1 MLTTKRDIAYKR
13 IKEMILQGDLT
24 SEFTPSE
31 KSLGDELGM
40 SRTPVREA
48 LQRLVME
55 GFMKGCSHKGSMV
68 NEISIA
74 EAVEI
79 VELRMAV
86 EEFVIQNL
94 SLPLSDEQCAKLQA
108 MVDSQEELAAV
119 GNSSAFLESD
129 VEFHDYLASL
139 YGNQLLRDTLKS
151 ARERFLAPRRSHFAQ
166 QTSDAGGAGRAREN
180 TWCPAKGGLGRGQ
193 AADARP
199 HGFCE
204 TRADFLME
212 REKTEVQGSYFTSR
226 WSPLHREESKNR

>member
-1 MLTTKRDIAYKR
+1 MSATKRDIAYKR

-55 GFMKGCSHKGSMV
+55 GFMKGFSRKGSMV
-68 NEISIA
+68 NEISIV

-108 MVDSQEELAAV
+108 MVDSQEELAAA

-151 ARERFLAPRRSHFAQ
+151 ARERFLAPGGVILRNKPQMLEALEGHVKILGALRKGDSEEAKRQMHAHMVFAKHVLI
-166 QTSDAGGAGRAREN
+166 S
-180 TWCPAKGGLGRGQ
+180 
-193 AADARP
+193 
-199 HGFCE
+199 
-204 TRADFLME
+204 
-212 REKTEVQGSYFTSR
+212 
-226 WSPLHREESKNR
+226 

>member
-55 GFMKGCSHKGSMV
+55 GFMKGFSRKGSMV
-68 NEISIA
+68 NEISIV

-94 SLPLSDEQCAKLQA
+94 SLPLSGEQCAKLQA
-108 MVDSQEELAAV
+108 MDSQPPAIRRL
-119 GNSSAFLESD
+119 
-129 VEFHDYLASL
+129 SL
-139 YGNQLLRDTLKS
+139 
-151 ARERFLAPRRSHFAQ
+151 
-166 QTSDAGGAGRAREN
+166 RA
-180 TWCPAKGGLGRGQ
+180 TWN
-193 AADARP
+193 
-199 HGFCE
+199 FM
-204 TRADFLME
+204 TI
-212 REKTEVQGSYFTSR
+212 
-226 WSPLHREESKNR
+226 W

>member
-1 MLTTKRDIAYKR
+1 MSATKRDIAYKR

-55 GFMKGCSHKGSMV
+55 GFMKGFSRKGSMV
-68 NEISIA
+68 NEISIV

-94 SLPLSDEQCAKLQA
+94 SLPLSGEQCAKLQA
-108 MVDSQEELAAV
+108 MVDSQEGLAAT

-151 ARERFLAPRRSHFAQ
+151 ARERFLAPGGVILRNRPQMLEALEGHVKILDALRKGDSEEAKRQMHAHMVFAKHVLI
-166 QTSDAGGAGRAREN
+166 S
-180 TWCPAKGGLGRGQ
+180 
-193 AADARP
+193 
-199 HGFCE
+199 
-204 TRADFLME
+204 
-212 REKTEVQGSYFTSR
+212 
-226 WSPLHREESKNR
+226 

>member
-55 GFMKGCSHKGSMV
+55 GFMKGFSRKGSMV
-68 NEISIA
+68 NEISIV

-94 SLPLSDEQCAKLQA
+94 SLPLSGEQCAKLQA
-108 MVDSQEELAAV
+108 MGLAAA

-151 ARERFLAPRRSHFAQ
+151 ARERFLAPGGVILRNRPQMLEALEGHVKILDALRKGDSEEAKRQMHAHMVFAKHVLI
-166 QTSDAGGAGRAREN
+166 S
-180 TWCPAKGGLGRGQ
+180 
-193 AADARP
+193 
-199 HGFCE
+199 
-204 TRADFLME
+204 
-212 REKTEVQGSYFTSR
+212 
-226 WSPLHREESKNR
+226 

>member
-1 MLTTKRDIAYKR
+1 MSATKRDIAYKR

-108 MVDSQEELAAV
+108 MVDYCHTNDCLRGYILKYFGESGVPEKCSAC
-119 GNSSAFLESD
+119 GNCTNEIERVDITLDAQKILSCVYRMAR
-129 VEFHDYLASL
+129 L

-151 ARERFLAPRRSHFAQ
+151 ARERFLAPGGVILRNKPQMLEALEGHVKILGALRKGDSEEAKRQMHAHMVFAKHVLI
-166 QTSDAGGAGRAREN
+166 S
-180 TWCPAKGGLGRGQ
+180 
-193 AADARP
+193 
-199 HGFCE
+199 
-204 TRADFLME
+204 
-212 REKTEVQGSYFTSR
+212 
-226 WSPLHREESKNR
+226 

>member
-1 MLTTKRDIAYKR
+1 MSATKRDIAYKR

-79 VELRMAV
+79 GELRMAV
-86 EEFVIQNL
+86 EEFVILRRSSQPSAIRRL
-94 SLPLSDEQCAKLQA
+94 SL
-108 MVDSQEELAAV
+108 
-119 GNSSAFLESD
+119 
-129 VEFHDYLASL
+129 
-139 YGNQLLRDTLKS
+139 
-151 ARERFLAPRRSHFAQ
+151 
-166 QTSDAGGAGRAREN
+166 RA
-180 TWCPAKGGLGRGQ
+180 TWN
-193 AADARP
+193 
-199 HGFCE
+199 
-204 TRADFLME
+204 
-212 REKTEVQGSYFTSR
+212 FTTIWQVFTAISC
-226 WSPLHREESKNR
+226 

>member
-24 SEFTPSE
+24 SEFALSE

-55 GFMKGCSHKGSMV
+55 GFMKGFSHKGSMV
-68 NEISIA
+68 NEISIV

-94 SLPLSDEQCAKLQA
+94 SLPLNDEQYAKLQA
-108 MVDSQEELAAV
+108 MVDSQEGLTAA

-129 VEFHDYLASL
+129 VEFHDCLASL

-151 ARERFLAPRRSHFAQ
+151 ARERFLVPGRVILRNKAQMLEALEGHVKILGALRKGDSEEAKRQMHAHMVFAKHVLI
-166 QTSDAGGAGRAREN
+166 S
-180 TWCPAKGGLGRGQ
+180 
-193 AADARP
+193 
-199 HGFCE
+199 
-204 TRADFLME
+204 
-212 REKTEVQGSYFTSR
+212 
-226 WSPLHREESKNR
+226 